1 MKRFLDELAEH
12 LLEAHGQH
20 FDRTVVVL
28 PARRSGLFL
37 KRALSRHARHTGW
50 LPELLTMTELTER
63 MTGMRR
69 GESLDLLFDL
79 FTTWREHTEPDA
91 RLEPFLQWGPIAL
104 SDFNEIDHQ
113 LANAKAVFKNLKDF
127 KDIEAWSFGEDDSL
141 WSQHQKDY
149 NRFWMQ
155 LGELYEQFH
164 TVMAASQLWYG
175 GAIARAAA
183 NDPIEA
189 FDRLGAEHIVFAG
202 LNALTAAE
210 HMLIKRLVDLGKAT
224 FWWDADNYYVN
235 EKRSEAG
242 LFVRRFRELDKRP
255 TPRNFL
261 PQPKTIHLVGCSGTV
276 TQMHYVGEVLK
287 NLPPEDATETAV
299 ILPDN
304 SVLPVLLR
312 TLPEHFE
319 GVNITMGR
327 TLSHT
332 PYQSLVSATFRLLDS
347 RSKQLR
353 HNLILAFCRHPLVGS
368 LNAKA
373 GKTLHLLANHIVR
386 SNAVFVDQAT
396 VNAFFNERQANTSAR
411 SCFDAI
417 YAALRDRTPIN
428 FLRVLQSLEAL
439 SAPNNNDTKERLQG
453 WNLLCQLNARMARLL
468 DRYPVVADLR
478 EFERIYRKL
487 FSQLQINLM
496 GEPLVGLQIMGLLE
510 SRALDFKRVIL
521 VNANEEILPRKINAE
536 SFLPNDLRASI
547 QLPNARERDAYYA
560 YYVYRLLQRAEEVHI
575 TYTTGDSHDEGER
588 SRFVQQLETCRL
600 IPDSAVRINPVQ
612 VMAANPASTPE
623 ILPIATGEYTQ
634 QRIQELLKR
643 GLSPSA
649 FNKWLENPREFFF
662 RYILSLGEQ
671 TEIEEEIENNTLG
684 TIVHDVVET
693 VFKAFIDLELDS
705 RALRAEKARL
715 EALVD
720 EKLEYRYNLQLTKFG
735 VNYLL
740 RRVALNF
747 AEKLLDISANEAEKH
762 TVIVKALETRLTAE
776 LNEGIVLSGKADR
789 VDLIDNQFR
798 VVDYKTGRVD
808 PGKELTLP
816 DQWELKLRETPKP
829 KLMQCLMYAWI
840 AAANQPGSEPIA
852 GIVSSRN
859 YSAGFMTVTENKE
872 NRTMSPEFATQFSQW
887 MRETLEELV
896 EQLGHIPFDPEAKF
910 PEYTQNLGE

>member
-12 LLEAHGQH
+12 LLEAHGQR
-20 FDRTVVVL
+20 FDRIVVVL

-37 KRALSRHARHTGW
+37 KRALSRHSKHTGW

-79 FTTWREHTEPDA
+79 FATWRDHAEPDA
-91 RLEPFLQWGPIAL
+91 RLEPFLQWGPMAL

-113 LANAKAVFKNLKDF
+113 LADAKSVFKNLKDF

-141 WSQHQKDY
+141 WSEHQKEY

-155 LGELYEQFH
+155 LGELYGQFH
-164 TVMAASQLWYG
+164 AAMSASQLWYG
-175 GAIARAAA
+175 GAIARQAA
-183 NDPIEA
+183 NDPVAA

-210 HMLIKRLVDLGKAT
+210 HKLIKRLVDLGKAT
-224 FWWDADNYYVN
+224 FWWDADRYYVN

-242 LFVRRFRELDKRP
+242 LFVRRFAELDKRP
-255 TPRNFL
+255 LPRNFL
-261 PQPKTIHLVGCSGTV
+261 SEPKTIHLVGCSGTV
-276 TQMHYVGEVLK
+276 TQMHYAGEVLRSVK
-287 NLPPEDATETAV
+287 PEEATETAV
-299 ILPDN
+299 ILADN
-304 SVLPVLLR
+304 SVLPILLR
-312 TLPEHFE
+312 TLPEHIE

-332 PYQSLVSATFRLLDS
+332 PYQSLVSAAFRLLDS
-347 RSKQLR
+347 RSKHLR
-353 HNLILAFCRHPLVGS
+353 HNLVLAFCRHPFVGS
-368 LNAKA
+368 LDTAS
-373 GKTLHLLANHIVR
+373 GKTMHQLANHIVR
-386 SNAVFVDQAT
+386 TNAVFVEQSA
-396 VNAFFNERQANTSAR
+396 VNDFLRESKHPAVQN
-411 SCFDAI
+411 CFDAI
-417 YAALRDRTPIN
+417 YQALRERTPAN
-428 FLRVLQSLEAL
+428 FLQVLHTLEAL
-439 SAPNNNDTKERLQG
+439 STPSDDASKERLQG
-453 WNLLCQLNARMARLL
+453 WNLLTQLNARMARLL
-468 DRYPVVADLR
+468 ERYPVVADLR

-487 FSQLQINLM
+487 FAQLQINLV

-521 VNANEEILPRKINAE
+521 VNANEDILPRKINAE

-547 QLPNARERDAYYA
+547 QLPSARERDAYYA

-575 TYTTGDSHDEGER
+575 TYTAGENHDEGER

-600 IPDSAVRINPVQ
+600 IPNSAVRINEVQ
-612 VMAANPASTPE
+612 VMAANPATAPE
-623 ILPIATGEYTQ
+623 ILPIATGEFTQ
-634 QRIQELLKR
+634 QRIAELLKR

-649 FNKWLENPREFFF
+649 FNKWLDNPREFFF

-693 VFKAFIDLELDS
+693 VFKAFLNLELDAH
-705 RALRAEKARL
+705 ALRAEKARL

-720 EKLEYRYNLQLTKFG
+720 EKLEAHYNLQLTKFG

-747 AEKLLDISANEAEKH
+747 AEKLIDISADEAEQH
-762 TVIVKALETRLTAE
+762 AVVVKALEERLTAE
-776 LNEGIVLSGKADR
+776 LAGGIVLSGKADR
-789 VDLIDNQFR
+789 IDRLDNQLR
-798 VVDYKTGRVD
+798 IVDYKTGRVD
-808 PGKELTLP
+808 AKELALP
-816 DQWELKLRETPKP
+816 ADWTLKLRESPRA
-829 KLMQCLMYAWI
+829 KLMQCLIYAWI
-840 AAANQPGSEPIA
+840 AAANEPADAPIA
-852 GIVSSRN
+852 GIISSRN
-859 YSAGFMTVTENKE
+859 YSAGFMTVTENKT
-872 NRTMSPEFATQFSQW
+872 NRDMTPEFAQQFSDW
-887 MRETLEELV
+887 MRETLDDLI
-896 EQLGHIPFDPEAKF
+896 EQLGRIPFDPEANY